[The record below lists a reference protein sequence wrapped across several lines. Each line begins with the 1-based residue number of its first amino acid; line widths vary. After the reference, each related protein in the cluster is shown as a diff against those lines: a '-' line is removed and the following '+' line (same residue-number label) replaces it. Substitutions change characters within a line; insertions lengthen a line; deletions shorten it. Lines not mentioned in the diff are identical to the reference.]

1 MKNEYARLRN
11 ESPSLARSWD
21 RFFFAQEVPYGLA
34 MIRIILPLV
43 MMYDVA
49 RRWPYARELFST
61 DGATAPLAQTF
72 GYLNYLPEFSGT
84 IVVAL
89 YTALVFSL
97 ITMSLGW
104 FTRTSTMIV
113 LVLYPYF
120 CMLDWISSTTKYVV
134 VATHVLLMLCLARPG
149 AIWSVDAWLKGRR
162 ERSAW
167 PGEAR
172 HKLPTAAVW
181 PQRLIQLLIAS
192 TYFAAMITKLHT
204 PAFFSGEQM
213 QYWLMTYIYYDQPL
227 GDYLSQYPLVS
238 IIAAY
243 ATLIWEVL
251 FLACV
256 WRGRMR
262 GWMLGIGVLFHLG
275 TVFMLGLVVFPAI
288 MLTIYLSFLNQYDV
302 QRIAATWRRW
312 KRHSPVLARISTRI
326 SEWGQGVA
334 LPQAST
340 GQRVTSAVT
349 FLIAIGLFSV
359 SGVALEYQLDH
370 YGIRH
375 PEGLYT
381 LERIP
386 EEEVRNM
393 LSNDTSMREQDK
405 FLSFRIGDWIVA
417 DHLLNQRD
425 TFHTGELILAQAAL
439 NPPHEDLWVEVNL
452 HDSEGKKLSH
462 VGQIVPREDLRVFFN
477 YRLDESFEPGDYELV
492 LKSSGQEIS
501 RRKFRLLPSE
511 EGSQLPAPVAN

>member
-1 MKNEYARLRN
+1 MKNEHTRSRDG
-11 ESPSLARSWD
+11 SSSLASRLD

-43 MMYDVA
+43 LLFDVA
-49 RRWPYARELFST
+49 RRWEYARELYST

-72 GYLNYLPEFSGT
+72 GYLDYLPEFSGG
-84 IVVAL
+84 IVVAF

-104 FTRTSTMIV
+104 FTRISSMIV

-134 VATHVLLMLCLARPG
+134 VATHVILLLCLARPG
-149 AIWSVDAWLKGRR
+149 VIWSVDAWLKGRR
-162 ERSAW
+162 KQSPW
-167 PGEAR
+167 PDIAR
-172 HKLPTAAVW
+172 RELPTAAVW
-181 PQRLIQLLIAS
+181 PQRLIQLLIAIM
-192 TYFAAMITKLHT
+192 YFAAMVTKLHT

-227 GDYLSQYPLVS
+227 GDYLSQFPLVS

-243 ATLIWEVL
+243 VTVIWEVL
-251 FLACV
+251 FIACV

-288 MLTIYLSFLNQYDV
+288 MLTTYLSFLNEHDV
-302 QRIAATWRRW
+302 QQLAAGWRRW
-312 KRHSPVLARISTRI
+312 KRRSSLLARTASKFAA
-326 SEWGQGVA
+326 WGHAAA
-334 LPQAST
+334 LPPAPSAR
-340 GQRVTSAVT
+340 RVASAVT
-349 FLIAIGLFSV
+349 FLVAIGLFSV
-359 SGVALEYQLDH
+359 AGVAFERKLDH
-370 YGIRH
+370 YGVQH

-386 EEEVRNM
+386 EEEVRIM
-393 LSNDTSMREQDK
+393 LLNDTSIREQDK
-405 FLSFRIGDWIVA
+405 FLSFTVGDWIVA

-425 TFHTGELILAQAAL
+425 TFQMGDLILAQAAL
-439 NPPHEDLWVEVNL
+439 NPPHEDMWVEVNL

-511 EGSQLPAPVAN
+511 KGSRLPAPVAN